1 MPAHIE
7 FRIRVP
13 WWYRTVATILVY
25 SMVGL
30 CEALYRVGGERYRPA
45 LQYIAQLDKRGQD
58 WLWAKACPEFVR
70 QRRANA

>member
-45 LQYIAQLDKRGQD
+45 L
-58 WLWAKACPEFVR
+58 PERVPPP
-70 QRRANA
+70 AGGG